1 MIIVI
6 IHNYI
11 PVESAIETI
20 IVNIA
25 IYSIVCGN
33 NANNLDAA
41 SIKTHKKVSKCYCL
55 LAKCL

>member
-1 MIIVI
+1 MIIILV
-6 IHNYI
+6 HDYI

-33 NANNLDAA
+33 KANNLDAA
-41 SIKTHKKVSKCYCL
+41 SIKTDKKCI
-55 LAKCL
+55 

>member
-1 MIIVI
+1 MILVI
-6 IHNYI
+6 IIYNDHHNNPLLYS

-33 NANNLDAA
+33 KANNLDAA
-41 SIKTHKKVSKCYCL
+41 SIKTDKKCI
-55 LAKCL
+55 